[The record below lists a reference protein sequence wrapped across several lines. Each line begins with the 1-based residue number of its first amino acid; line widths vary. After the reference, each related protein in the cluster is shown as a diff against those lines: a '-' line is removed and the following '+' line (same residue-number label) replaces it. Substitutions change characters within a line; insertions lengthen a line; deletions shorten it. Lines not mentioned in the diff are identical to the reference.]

1 MGSLSQRR
9 GCRNSLKT
17 GESWGW
23 RRESCHL
30 ASWGKQRDLARLA
43 GTVLRLPSA
52 VLLENK
58 RLEGEML
65 YGGTTERGSP
75 ASAYRGDGRGPGSR

>member
-17 GESWGW
+17 GEPWGW
-23 RRESCHL
+23 RRESC
-30 ASWGKQRDLARLA
+30 DLARLV
-43 GTVLRLPSA
+43 GTILHLPSA

-65 YGGTTERGSP
+65 YGGTMERDPP
-75 ASAYRGDGRGPGSR
+75 ASAYCGDGRRPGSR